1 MANGVFIHREDS
13 RYNDTPAHR
22 YHFPKQYLGRAQQC
36 VGDWI
41 VYYEPIKV
49 RNSKGYWAMAR
60 VERIEPDTDKPGM
73 YYAIID
79 TPSFIEF
86 GTNLPFASDG
96 IPIERGLLNDAG
108 AVSGRAQAAVRPL
121 SRQDFLRIANAGLDS
136 TNDDLLPRDDAL
148 INDPRVREEPMSF
161 DFGERDRVAVLTSR
175 IYRDRAFRKKVLT
188 AYGERCALTGLK
200 LINGGGR
207 AEVQAAHIQP
217 VERNGPDILTN
228 GLALSGTVHWM
239 FDRGLV
245 SLADDLTILVSRHVN
260 DRESIDGLLNRTG
273 RAQIPVGVSDRPHP
287 QFLKWHPLFQTLES
301 G

>member
-13 RYNDTPAHR
+13 RYKDTPAHR

-41 VYYEPIKV
+41 VYYEPVKV

-60 VERIEPDTDKPGM
+60 VERIEPDPDSPGM

-79 TPSFIEF
+79 TSSFVEF
-86 GTNLPFASDG
+86 GANIPFTTDG
-96 IPIERGLLNDAG
+96 VPIEQGLLNDAG
-108 AVSGRAQAAVRPL
+108 AISGRAQAAVRPL
-121 SRQDFLRIANAGLDS
+121 SRQDFIRIANAGLDA
-136 TNDDLLPRDDAL
+136 TNDDLLPRDETMTKDQ
-148 INDPRVREEPMSF
+148 RVREEPMPF
-161 DFGERDRVAVLTSR
+161 DFGERDRVALLTSR
-175 IYRDRAFRKKVLT
+175 ISRDRAFRKKVLT

-260 DRESIDGLLNRTG
+260 DRQSIEGLLNRSG
-273 RAQIPVGVSDRPHP
+273 RATVPQVASEQPHP
-287 QFLKWHPLFQTLES
+287 QFLKWHRDHCFKQ
-301 G
+301 

>member
-1 MANGVFIHREDS
+1 MANGVFIHRDDS

-41 VYYEPIKV
+41 VYYEPVKV

-60 VERIEPDTDKPGM
+60 VERIEPDLDNPGM

-86 GTNLPFASDG
+86 GTNLPFTSEG
-96 IPIERGLLNDAG
+96 VPIERGLLNDAG
-108 AVSGRAQAAVRPL
+108 AISGRAQAAVRPL
-121 SRQDFLRIANAGLDS
+121 SQQDFVRIANAGLD
-136 TNDDLLPRDDAL
+136 TPNDNLLPRDDVL
-148 INDPRVREEPMSF
+148 IGDPRVQEEPMPF

-175 IYRDRAFRKKVLT
+175 ISRDKAFRKKVLT

-217 VERNGPDILTN
+217 VEENGPDILTN

-245 SLADDLTILVSRHVN
+245 SLADDLSILVSRHVN
-260 DRESIDGLLNRTG
+260 DRQSVETLLNRTG
-273 RAQIPVGVSDRPHP
+273 RALRPDGPSDRPHP
-287 QFLKWHPLFQTLES
+287 QFLKWHRDHCFKL
-301 G
+301 